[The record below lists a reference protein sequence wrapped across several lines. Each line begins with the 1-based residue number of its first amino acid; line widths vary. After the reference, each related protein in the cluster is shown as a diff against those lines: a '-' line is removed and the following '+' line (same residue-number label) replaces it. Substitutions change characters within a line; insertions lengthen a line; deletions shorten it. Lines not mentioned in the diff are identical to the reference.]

1 MLLEVVSP
9 RISVA
14 PTPTARLLLHRGQ
27 VQVHHGEGASC
38 PHRRAWPHEFCGNEC
53 QRGALDGALMLSWL
67 CDVVGVGV
75 FLVPLFLNCSE
86 VDGRRWYAAASYPGL
101 GNIHRSIISRPKR
114 SHTGMDQPKR

>member
-27 VQVHHGEGASC
+27 GQVHHGEGASC
-38 PHRRAWPHEFCGNEC
+38 PHRRTWPHEFCGNEC

-67 CDVVGVGV
+67 RDVVGVGA

-86 VDGRRWYAAASYPGL
+86 VDER
-101 GNIHRSIISRPKR
+101 H
-114 SHTGMDQPKR
+114 